1 MRDPKATGRLLVLA
15 LAPFLAWFVLAMA
28 TLAQTGVDNSADF
41 TPGVLADVR
50 LQWVAIAVLYALA
63 VLTGAAGMAMVA
75 TSPGLTVATRIASG
89 VSAVAIIGNLVL
101 ALSMSGSTT
110 AKLSDNSLWS
120 PSLWLSMI
128 SIWAALAAI
137 VLTGV
142 GLRRTGVLRRTG
154 LVVAIIAGLI
164 LLADL
169 ALGGAFP
176 PLLVGF
182 LWLAIGIGLLR
193 RPVTATVQPVA
204 STA

>member
-1 MRDPKATGRLLVLA
+1 MTG
-15 LAPFLAWFVLAMA
+15 
-28 TLAQTGVDNSADF
+28 F
-41 TPGVLADVR
+41 TE
-50 LQWVAIAVLYALA
+50 
-63 VLTGAAGMAMVA
+63 
-75 TSPGLTVATRIASG
+75 
-89 VSAVAIIGNLVL
+89 
-101 ALSMSGSTT
+101 

-128 SIWAALAAI
+128 SIWAAMAAV

-154 LVVAIIAGLI
+154 LVVAIIAGVI

-176 PLLVGF
+176 PLVVGF
-182 LWLAIGIGLLR
+182 FWLAIGIGLVR
-193 RPVTATVQPVA
+193 RPVTATVRPVA

>member
-15 LAPFLAWFVLAMA
+15 LVPFLAWFVLAMA
-28 TLAQTGVDNSADF
+28 TLAQTGYNNSADF

-50 LQWVAIAVLYALA
+50 LQWVAIAILYALA
-63 VLTGAAGMAMVA
+63 VLAGAAGMAMVA

-89 VSAVAIIGNLVL
+89 VSAVAITGNLVL
-101 ALSMSGSTT
+101 ALSMAGSTT
-110 AKLSDNSLWS
+110 AKLSDNSLWG
-120 PSLWLSMI
+120 PSLWLSII
-128 SIWAALAAI
+128 SIWAALAAV

-154 LVVAIIAGLI
+154 LVVAIIAGVI

-176 PLLVGF
+176 PLVVGF
-182 LWLAIGIGLLR
+182 FWLAIGIGLVR